1 MNNFILEATTKDLL
15 ELVLYRGLFL
25 LMENILIPTREPFG
39 LYFCNIAFIP
49 SSNFPSLGVDHV
61 FSKHKMQENT
71 KAIIKKQGVLY
82 LV

>member
-1 MNNFILEATTKDLL
+1 LEATIKDLL
-15 ELVLYRGLFL
+15 ELFLYRGLFL
-25 LMENILIPTREPFG
+25 VMENILMPTRVSFG
-39 LYFCNIAFIP
+39 LCFCNIAFMP